1 MRGIYGGTPQ
11 RSRSG
16 GSFIGPNCP
25 PTRAGPQADIF
36 PRQRLRRA
44 GKKAWTK
51 THFPVARAEPSLA
64 AEAEYRPRANV
75 AALAMRGPEGVEK
88 ILPGIPTPMM
98 AILRL
103 VKPKQYRARFVQ
115 VWFRRA

>member
-1 MRGIYGGTPQ
+1 MGPTVRERGQARRRT
-11 RSRSG
+11 SS
-16 GSFIGPNCP
+16 P
-25 PTRAGPQADIF
+25 PAAS
-36 PRQRLRRA
+36 PRGEESL
-44 GKKAWTK
+44 TK

-64 AEAEYRPRANV
+64 VEAEYRPRANV